1 MKNLLIQAIADS
13 IKGNS
18 TLPALSDFGGQTLT
32 FRQLGRKI
40 AEIHILYKAIGLR
53 QGDKVA
59 LCAKNSASWAVT
71 FLATMTYGAV
81 PVPLLHEFHPDQIVH
96 LTVHSEARLLF
107 TEKSIADNIDTERL
121 AGVEAV
127 MLLDS
132 YTPVFSRVPE
142 LEPLVRKLPEA
153 FARIYPE
160 GFTPEDIRYA
170 DPAMNSLA
178 LINYTSGSSGN
189 PKGVMLSYRNIWSN
203 VSFGLANIDFLHP
216 GDNMLSM
223 LPLAHMYGLVFE
235 LLFPLCLGCHITF
248 LGRVPSPKVL
258 LQAFAATRPK
268 LVITVP
274 LVIEKIVKSRILPRL
289 STPAMRLLL
298 AIPGIRGMIYSK
310 VRDQLIQALG
320 GNLRQLILG
329 GAALSDEVEALLRKI
344 RFPFTI
350 GYGMTECAP
359 LITYEWWETQRPHSC
374 GRLCHGMEAR
384 ILSDDYHNTP
394 GVLFVKGDNVMMG
407 YYKNPEST
415 EEALCPDGWLRTG
428 DVCTMDNDGYLYI
441 RGRDKNMILSS
452 SGQNIY
458 PEEIEARSHRHT
470 DGATRHSPPA
480 TAQQAPPRVFT
491 GQHPGVAPRRIRE
504 NTKAL
509 HPPLHLQVDIP
520 IHCFKKPLGGI
531 SKLPDSTERHYCMM
545 ESGYYITPS
554 QNLIASI
561 CAKSRFAHANR
572 LPSWG

>member
-107 TEKSIADNIDTERL
+107 TEMSIADNIDTERL

-153 FARIYPE
+153 FARISPE

-235 LLFPLCLGCHITF
+235 LLFPLCRGCHITF

-458 PEEIEARSHRHT
+458 PEEIEAKLNNLPLVAESVVVERDGRIVALVHPAYDLGRQEGLTDTQTEQRVTALLPQLNKLLPAYSRVSTLELHRDEFEKT
-470 DGATRHSPPA
+470 PKHSI
-480 TAQQAPPRVFT
+480 
-491 GQHPGVAPRRIRE
+491 RRFIY
-504 NTKAL
+504 K
-509 HPPLHLQVDIP
+509 
-520 IHCFKKPLGGI
+520 
-531 SKLPDSTERHYCMM
+531 
-545 ESGYYITPS
+545 
-554 QNLIASI
+554 
-561 CAKSRFAHANR
+561 
-572 LPSWG
+572 

>member
-458 PEEIEARSHRHT
+458 PEEIEAKLNNLPLVAESVVVERDGRIVALVHPAYDLGRQEGLTDTQTEQRVTALLPQLNKLLPAYSRVSTLELHRDEFEKT
-470 DGATRHSPPA
+470 PKHSI
-480 TAQQAPPRVFT
+480 
-491 GQHPGVAPRRIRE
+491 RRFIY
-504 NTKAL
+504 K
-509 HPPLHLQVDIP
+509 
-520 IHCFKKPLGGI
+520 
-531 SKLPDSTERHYCMM
+531 
-545 ESGYYITPS
+545 
-554 QNLIASI
+554 
-561 CAKSRFAHANR
+561 
-572 LPSWG
+572 

>member
-107 TEKSIADNIDTERL
+107 TEMSIADNIDTERL

-235 LLFPLCLGCHITF
+235 LLFPLCRGCHITF

-344 RFPFTI
+344 RVPFTI

-458 PEEIEARSHRHT
+458 PEEIEAKLNNLPLVAESVVVERDGRIVALVHPAYDLGRQEGLTDTQTEQRVTALLPQLNKLLPAYSRVSTLELHRDEFEKT
-470 DGATRHSPPA
+470 PKHSI
-480 TAQQAPPRVFT
+480 
-491 GQHPGVAPRRIRE
+491 RRFIY
-504 NTKAL
+504 K
-509 HPPLHLQVDIP
+509 
-520 IHCFKKPLGGI
+520 
-531 SKLPDSTERHYCMM
+531 
-545 ESGYYITPS
+545 
-554 QNLIASI
+554 
-561 CAKSRFAHANR
+561 
-572 LPSWG
+572 

>member
-235 LLFPLCLGCHITF
+235 LLFPLCRGCHITF

-289 STPAMRLLL
+289 STPAMRLLM

-458 PEEIEARSHRHT
+458 PEEIEAKLNNLPLVAESVVVERDGRIVALVHPAYDLGRQEGLTDTQTEQRVTALLPQLNKLLPAYSRVSTLELHRDEFEKT
-470 DGATRHSPPA
+470 PKHSI
-480 TAQQAPPRVFT
+480 
-491 GQHPGVAPRRIRE
+491 RRFIY
-504 NTKAL
+504 K
-509 HPPLHLQVDIP
+509 
-520 IHCFKKPLGGI
+520 
-531 SKLPDSTERHYCMM
+531 
-545 ESGYYITPS
+545 
-554 QNLIASI
+554 
-561 CAKSRFAHANR
+561 
-572 LPSWG
+572 

>member
-18 TLPALSDFGGQTLT
+18 TLPPLSDFGGQTLKI
-32 FRQLGRKI
+32 RQLGRKI

-235 LLFPLCLGCHITF
+235 LLFPLCRGCHITF

-458 PEEIEARSHRHT
+458 PEEIEAKLNNLPLVAESVVVERDGRIVALVHPAYDLGRQEGLTDTQTEQRVTALLPQLNKLLPAYSRVSTLELHRDEFEKT
-470 DGATRHSPPA
+470 PKHSI
-480 TAQQAPPRVFT
+480 
-491 GQHPGVAPRRIRE
+491 RRFIY
-504 NTKAL
+504 K
-509 HPPLHLQVDIP
+509 
-520 IHCFKKPLGGI
+520 
-531 SKLPDSTERHYCMM
+531 
-545 ESGYYITPS
+545 
-554 QNLIASI
+554 
-561 CAKSRFAHANR
+561 
-572 LPSWG
+572 

>member
-40 AEIHILYKAIGLR
+40 AEIHILYKGIGLR

-107 TEKSIADNIDTERL
+107 TEMSIADNIDTERL

-132 YTPVFSRVPE
+132 YTTVFSRVPE

-235 LLFPLCLGCHITF
+235 LLFPLCRGCHITF

-458 PEEIEARSHRHT
+458 PEEIEAKLNNLPLVAESVVVERDGRIVALVHPAYDLGRQEGLTDTQTEQRVTALLPQLNKLLPAYSRVSTLELHRDEFEKT
-470 DGATRHSPPA
+470 PKHSI
-480 TAQQAPPRVFT
+480 
-491 GQHPGVAPRRIRE
+491 RRFIY
-504 NTKAL
+504 K
-509 HPPLHLQVDIP
+509 
-520 IHCFKKPLGGI
+520 
-531 SKLPDSTERHYCMM
+531 
-545 ESGYYITPS
+545 
-554 QNLIASI
+554 
-561 CAKSRFAHANR
+561 
-572 LPSWG
+572 

>member
-235 LLFPLCLGCHITF
+235 LLFPLCRGCHITF

-258 LQAFAATRPK
+258 LQAFATRPK

-458 PEEIEARSHRHT
+458 PEEIEAKLNNLPLVAESVVVERDGRIVALVHPAYDLGRQEGLTDTQTEQRVTALLPQLNKLLPAYSRVSTLELHRDEFEKT
-470 DGATRHSPPA
+470 PKHSI
-480 TAQQAPPRVFT
+480 
-491 GQHPGVAPRRIRE
+491 RRFIY
-504 NTKAL
+504 K
-509 HPPLHLQVDIP
+509 
-520 IHCFKKPLGGI
+520 
-531 SKLPDSTERHYCMM
+531 
-545 ESGYYITPS
+545 
-554 QNLIASI
+554 
-561 CAKSRFAHANR
+561 
-572 LPSWG
+572 

>member
-1 MKNLLIQAIADS
+1 MKNDFMKNLLIQAIADS

-107 TEKSIADNIDTERL
+107 TEMSIADNIDTERL

-235 LLFPLCLGCHITF
+235 LLFPLCRGCHITF

-458 PEEIEARSHRHT
+458 PEEIEAKLNNLPLVAESVVVERDGRIVALVHPAYDLGRQEGLTDTQTEQRVTALLPQLNKLLPAYSRVSTLELHRDEFEKT
-470 DGATRHSPPA
+470 PKHSI
-480 TAQQAPPRVFT
+480 
-491 GQHPGVAPRRIRE
+491 RRFIY
-504 NTKAL
+504 K
-509 HPPLHLQVDIP
+509 
-520 IHCFKKPLGGI
+520 
-531 SKLPDSTERHYCMM
+531 
-545 ESGYYITPS
+545 
-554 QNLIASI
+554 
-561 CAKSRFAHANR
+561 
-572 LPSWG
+572 

>member
-13 IKGNS
+13 ITGNS

-107 TEKSIADNIDTERL
+107 TEMSIADNIDTERL

-235 LLFPLCLGCHITF
+235 LLFPLCRGCHITF

-458 PEEIEARSHRHT
+458 PEEIEAKLNNLPLVAESVVVERDGRIVALVHPAYDLGRQEGLTDTQTEQRVTALLPQLNKLLPAYSRVSTLELHRDEFEKT
-470 DGATRHSPPA
+470 PKHSI
-480 TAQQAPPRVFT
+480 
-491 GQHPGVAPRRIRE
+491 RRFIY
-504 NTKAL
+504 K
-509 HPPLHLQVDIP
+509 
-520 IHCFKKPLGGI
+520 
-531 SKLPDSTERHYCMM
+531 
-545 ESGYYITPS
+545 
-554 QNLIASI
+554 
-561 CAKSRFAHANR
+561 
-572 LPSWG
+572 

>member
-1 MKNLLIQAIADS
+1 MKNDFMKNLLIQAIADS
-13 IKGNS
+13 INGNS

-132 YTPVFSRVPE
+132 YTPVFSRVSE

-235 LLFPLCLGCHITF
+235 LLFPLCRGCHITF

-441 RGRDKNMILSS
+441 RGRDK
-452 SGQNIY
+452 
-458 PEEIEARSHRHT
+458 T
-470 DGATRHSPPA
+470 
-480 TAQQAPPRVFT
+480 
-491 GQHPGVAPRRIRE
+491 
-504 NTKAL
+504 
-509 HPPLHLQVDIP
+509 
-520 IHCFKKPLGGI
+520 
-531 SKLPDSTERHYCMM
+531 
-545 ESGYYITPS
+545 
-554 QNLIASI
+554 
-561 CAKSRFAHANR
+561 
-572 LPSWG
+572 

>member
-107 TEKSIADNIDTERL
+107 TEMSIADNIDTERL

-235 LLFPLCLGCHITF
+235 LLFLLCRGCHITF

-458 PEEIEARSHRHT
+458 PEEIEAKLNNLPLVAESVVVERDGRIVALVHPAYDLGRQEGLTDTQTEQRVTALLPQLNKLLPAYSRVSTLELHRDEFEKT
-470 DGATRHSPPA
+470 PKHSI
-480 TAQQAPPRVFT
+480 
-491 GQHPGVAPRRIRE
+491 RRFIY
-504 NTKAL
+504 K
-509 HPPLHLQVDIP
+509 
-520 IHCFKKPLGGI
+520 
-531 SKLPDSTERHYCMM
+531 
-545 ESGYYITPS
+545 
-554 QNLIASI
+554 
-561 CAKSRFAHANR
+561 
-572 LPSWG
+572 

>member
-107 TEKSIADNIDTERL
+107 TEMSIADNIDTERL

-235 LLFPLCLGCHITF
+235 LLFPLCRGCHITF

-458 PEEIEARSHRHT
+458 PEEIEAKLNNLPLVAESVVVERDGRIVALVHPAYDLGRQEGLTDTQTEQRITALLPQLNKLLPAYSRVSTLELHRDEFEKT
-470 DGATRHSPPA
+470 PKHSI
-480 TAQQAPPRVFT
+480 
-491 GQHPGVAPRRIRE
+491 RRFIY
-504 NTKAL
+504 K
-509 HPPLHLQVDIP
+509 
-520 IHCFKKPLGGI
+520 
-531 SKLPDSTERHYCMM
+531 
-545 ESGYYITPS
+545 
-554 QNLIASI
+554 
-561 CAKSRFAHANR
+561 
-572 LPSWG
+572 

>member
-235 LLFPLCLGCHITF
+235 LLFPLCRGCHITF

-310 VRDQLIQALG
+310 VRDQPIQALG

-458 PEEIEARSHRHT
+458 PEEIEAKLNNLPLVAESVVVERDGRIVALVHPAYDLGRQEGLTDTQTEQRVTALLPQLNKLLPAYSRVSTLELHRDEFEKT
-470 DGATRHSPPA
+470 PKHSI
-480 TAQQAPPRVFT
+480 
-491 GQHPGVAPRRIRE
+491 RRFIY
-504 NTKAL
+504 K
-509 HPPLHLQVDIP
+509 
-520 IHCFKKPLGGI
+520 
-531 SKLPDSTERHYCMM
+531 
-545 ESGYYITPS
+545 
-554 QNLIASI
+554 
-561 CAKSRFAHANR
+561 
-572 LPSWG
+572 

>member
-107 TEKSIADNIDTERL
+107 TEMSIADNIDTERL

-235 LLFPLCLGCHITF
+235 LLFPLCRGCHITF

-268 LVITVP
+268 LGITVP

-458 PEEIEARSHRHT
+458 PEEIEAKLNNLPLVAESVVVERDGRIVALVHPAYDLGRQEGLTDTQTEQRVTALLPQLNKLLPAYSRVSTLELHRDEFEKT
-470 DGATRHSPPA
+470 PKHSI
-480 TAQQAPPRVFT
+480 
-491 GQHPGVAPRRIRE
+491 RRFIY
-504 NTKAL
+504 K
-509 HPPLHLQVDIP
+509 
-520 IHCFKKPLGGI
+520 
-531 SKLPDSTERHYCMM
+531 
-545 ESGYYITPS
+545 
-554 QNLIASI
+554 
-561 CAKSRFAHANR
+561 
-572 LPSWG
+572 

>member
-13 IKGNS
+13 INGNS

-107 TEKSIADNIDTERL
+107 TEMSIADNIDTERL

-235 LLFPLCLGCHITF
+235 LLFPLCRGCHITF

-458 PEEIEARSHRHT
+458 PEEIEAKLNNLPLVAESVVVERDGRIVALVHPAYDLGRQEGLTDTQTEQRVTALLPQLNKLLPTYSRVSTLELHRDEFEKT
-470 DGATRHSPPA
+470 PKHSI
-480 TAQQAPPRVFT
+480 
-491 GQHPGVAPRRIRE
+491 RRFIY
-504 NTKAL
+504 K
-509 HPPLHLQVDIP
+509 
-520 IHCFKKPLGGI
+520 
-531 SKLPDSTERHYCMM
+531 
-545 ESGYYITPS
+545 
-554 QNLIASI
+554 
-561 CAKSRFAHANR
+561 
-572 LPSWG
+572 

>member
-32 FRQLGRKI
+32 FQQLGRKI
-40 AEIHILYKAIGLR
+40 AEIHILYKAIGLHP
-53 QGDKVA
+53 GDKVA

-153 FARIYPE
+153 FARIYPK
-160 GFTPEDIRYA
+160 GFTPAGIQYA
-170 DPAMNSLA
+170 DPDMSSLA

-235 LLFPLCLGCHITF
+235 LLFPLCRGCHITF

-310 VRDQLIQALG
+310 VRGQLLQALG

-374 GRLCHGMEAR
+374 GRLCRGMEAR

-407 YYKNPEST
+407 YYKNPEAT

-458 PEEIEARSHRHT
+458 PEEIEAKLNNLPLVAESVVVERDGRIVALVHPAYDLGRQEGLTDTQTEQRVTDLLPQLNKLLPAYSRVSTLELHRDEFEKT
-470 DGATRHSPPA
+470 PKHSI
-480 TAQQAPPRVFT
+480 
-491 GQHPGVAPRRIRE
+491 RRFIY
-504 NTKAL
+504 K
-509 HPPLHLQVDIP
+509 
-520 IHCFKKPLGGI
+520 
-531 SKLPDSTERHYCMM
+531 
-545 ESGYYITPS
+545 
-554 QNLIASI
+554 
-561 CAKSRFAHANR
+561 
-572 LPSWG
+572 

>member
-235 LLFPLCLGCHITF
+235 LLFPLCRGCHITF

-458 PEEIEARSHRHT
+458 PEEIEAKLNNLPLVAESVVVERDGRIVALVHPAYDLGRQEGLTDTQTEQRVTALLPQLNKLLPAYSRVSTLELHRDEFEKT
-470 DGATRHSPPA
+470 PKHSI
-480 TAQQAPPRVFT
+480 
-491 GQHPGVAPRRIRE
+491 RRFIY
-504 NTKAL
+504 K
-509 HPPLHLQVDIP
+509 
-520 IHCFKKPLGGI
+520 
-531 SKLPDSTERHYCMM
+531 
-545 ESGYYITPS
+545 
-554 QNLIASI
+554 
-561 CAKSRFAHANR
+561 
-572 LPSWG
+572 

>member
-235 LLFPLCLGCHITF
+235 LLFPLCRGCHITF

-452 SGQNIY
+452 SEQNIY
-458 PEEIEARSHRHT
+458 PEEIEAKLNNLPLVAESVVVERDGRIVALVHPAYDLGRQEGLTDTQTEQRVTALLPQLNKLLPAYSRVSTLELHRDEFEKT
-470 DGATRHSPPA
+470 PKHSI
-480 TAQQAPPRVFT
+480 
-491 GQHPGVAPRRIRE
+491 RRFIY
-504 NTKAL
+504 K
-509 HPPLHLQVDIP
+509 
-520 IHCFKKPLGGI
+520 
-531 SKLPDSTERHYCMM
+531 
-545 ESGYYITPS
+545 
-554 QNLIASI
+554 
-561 CAKSRFAHANR
+561 
-572 LPSWG
+572 

>member
-235 LLFPLCLGCHITF
+235 LLFPLCRGCHITF

-289 STPAMRLLL
+289 STPAMPLLL

-458 PEEIEARSHRHT
+458 PEEIEAKLNNLPLVAESVVVERDGRIVALVHPAYDLGRQEGLTDTQTEQRVTALLPQLNKLLPAYSRVSTLELHRDEFEKT
-470 DGATRHSPPA
+470 PKHSI
-480 TAQQAPPRVFT
+480 
-491 GQHPGVAPRRIRE
+491 RRFIY
-504 NTKAL
+504 K
-509 HPPLHLQVDIP
+509 
-520 IHCFKKPLGGI
+520 
-531 SKLPDSTERHYCMM
+531 
-545 ESGYYITPS
+545 
-554 QNLIASI
+554 
-561 CAKSRFAHANR
+561 
-572 LPSWG
+572 

>member
-13 IKGNS
+13 INGNS

-132 YTPVFSRVPE
+132 YTPVFSRVSE

-223 LPLAHMYGLVFE
+223 LPLAHMYGLAFE
-235 LLFPLCLGCHITF
+235 LLFPLCRGCHITF

-329 GAALSDEVEALLRKI
+329 GAALSDEVEVLLRKI

-458 PEEIEARSHRHT
+458 PEEIEAKLNNLPLVAESVVVERDGRIVALVHPAYDLGRQEGLTDTQTEQRVTALLPQLNKLLPTYSRVSTLELHRDEFEKT
-470 DGATRHSPPA
+470 PKHSI
-480 TAQQAPPRVFT
+480 
-491 GQHPGVAPRRIRE
+491 RRFIY
-504 NTKAL
+504 K
-509 HPPLHLQVDIP
+509 
-520 IHCFKKPLGGI
+520 
-531 SKLPDSTERHYCMM
+531 
-545 ESGYYITPS
+545 
-554 QNLIASI
+554 
-561 CAKSRFAHANR
+561 
-572 LPSWG
+572 

>member
-107 TEKSIADNIDTERL
+107 TEMSIADNIDTERL

-235 LLFPLCLGCHITF
+235 LLFPLCRGCHITF

-344 RFPFTI
+344 RFPITI

-458 PEEIEARSHRHT
+458 PEEIEAKLNNLPLVAESVVVERDGRIVALVHPAYDLGRQEGLTDTQTEQRVTALLPQLNKLLPAYSRVSTLELHRDEFEKT
-470 DGATRHSPPA
+470 PKHSI
-480 TAQQAPPRVFT
+480 
-491 GQHPGVAPRRIRE
+491 RRFIY
-504 NTKAL
+504 K
-509 HPPLHLQVDIP
+509 
-520 IHCFKKPLGGI
+520 
-531 SKLPDSTERHYCMM
+531 
-545 ESGYYITPS
+545 
-554 QNLIASI
+554 
-561 CAKSRFAHANR
+561 
-572 LPSWG
+572 

>member
-107 TEKSIADNIDTERL
+107 TEMSIADNIDTERL

-235 LLFPLCLGCHITF
+235 LLFPLCRGCHITF

-310 VRDQLIQALG
+310 VRNQLIQALG

-458 PEEIEARSHRHT
+458 PEEIEAKLNNLPLVAESVVVERDGRIVALVHPAYDLGRQEGLTDTQTEQRVTALLPQLNKLLPAYSRVSTLELHRDEFEKT
-470 DGATRHSPPA
+470 PKHSI
-480 TAQQAPPRVFT
+480 
-491 GQHPGVAPRRIRE
+491 RRFIY
-504 NTKAL
+504 K
-509 HPPLHLQVDIP
+509 
-520 IHCFKKPLGGI
+520 
-531 SKLPDSTERHYCMM
+531 
-545 ESGYYITPS
+545 
-554 QNLIASI
+554 
-561 CAKSRFAHANR
+561 
-572 LPSWG
+572 

>member
-235 LLFPLCLGCHITF
+235 LLFPLCRGCHITF

-458 PEEIEARSHRHT
+458 PEEIEAKLNNLPLVAESVVVERDGRIVALVHPAYDLGRQEGLTDTQTEQRVTALLPQLNKLLPAYSRVSTLELHRDEFEKT
-470 DGATRHSPPA
+470 PKHSI
-480 TAQQAPPRVFT
+480 
-491 GQHPGVAPRRIRE
+491 RRFIYKREFGIR
-504 NTKAL
+504 TL
-509 HPPLHLQVDIP
+509 
-520 IHCFKKPLGGI
+520 
-531 SKLPDSTERHYCMM
+531 
-545 ESGYYITPS
+545 
-554 QNLIASI
+554 
-561 CAKSRFAHANR
+561 
-572 LPSWG
+572 

>member
-1 MKNLLIQAIADS
+1 M
-13 IKGNS
+13 
-18 TLPALSDFGGQTLT
+18 
-32 FRQLGRKI
+32 
-40 AEIHILYKAIGLR
+40 
-53 QGDKVA
+53 
-59 LCAKNSASWAVT
+59 
-71 FLATMTYGAV
+71 
-81 PVPLLHEFHPDQIVH
+81 
-96 LTVHSEARLLF
+96 
-107 TEKSIADNIDTERL
+107 SIADNIDTERL

-235 LLFPLCLGCHITF
+235 LLFPLCRGCHITF

-458 PEEIEARSHRHT
+458 PEEIEAKLNNLPLVAESVVVERDGRIVALVHPAYDLGRQEGLTDTQTEQRVTALMPQLNKLLPAYSRVSTLELHRDEFEKT
-470 DGATRHSPPA
+470 PKHSI
-480 TAQQAPPRVFT
+480 
-491 GQHPGVAPRRIRE
+491 RRFIY
-504 NTKAL
+504 K
-509 HPPLHLQVDIP
+509 
-520 IHCFKKPLGGI
+520 
-531 SKLPDSTERHYCMM
+531 
-545 ESGYYITPS
+545 
-554 QNLIASI
+554 
-561 CAKSRFAHANR
+561 
-572 LPSWG
+572 

>member
-107 TEKSIADNIDTERL
+107 TEMSIADNIDTERL

-235 LLFPLCLGCHITF
+235 LLFPLCRGCHITF

-458 PEEIEARSHRHT
+458 PEEIEAKLNNLPLVAESVVVERDGRIVALVHPAYDLGRQEGLTDTQTEQRVTALLPQLNKLLPAYSRVSTLELHRDEFEKT
-470 DGATRHSPPA
+470 PKHSI
-480 TAQQAPPRVFT
+480 
-491 GQHPGVAPRRIRE
+491 RRFIY
-504 NTKAL
+504 K
-509 HPPLHLQVDIP
+509 
-520 IHCFKKPLGGI
+520 
-531 SKLPDSTERHYCMM
+531 
-545 ESGYYITPS
+545 
-554 QNLIASI
+554 
-561 CAKSRFAHANR
+561 
-572 LPSWG
+572 